1 MNWDLVA
8 DSPWLLGD
16 HQGIRVFT
24 GQIVWAIEGVPGQ
37 TVVSRDGEGGFV
49 WVDLAGLWWLPAGE
63 PRPRLVR
70 ADVDQFVRAVPTDEA
85 PAALVH
91 LTDGSPYWVD
101 VETGQP
107 TEPDTPGVV
116 VLPDPTTTPVWY
128 ARNGLAAVVTPPEV
142 SYDDE
147 GQPVEVEAPA
157 RLIIG
162 PSDTIIIREGAMSV
176 NFAGPH
182 LFDISVST
190 LESPWARLHDFD
202 GRRII
207 VSRGPFEPALPE
219 ETFLYIDLGCGDCH
233 TLFAAAGTSA
243 ALNTVDEAAVPV
255 LDRQPPQLLAA
266 WPGTDEG
273 VDSLTDGVYLGFL
286 DSETNIDEVVF
297 DLAVWFSGPDANRA
311 AIADGETQIP
321 VPNDFYIRNRSKRTF
336 VFEVASGIQATSVW
350 YDYDTDPD
358 LENDPVS
365 WPDLVAAFKSAEG
378 GVWSNLVA
386 DPWWITIEGG
396 QVVRMDE
403 QYLP

>member
-1 MNWDLVA
+1 MEKA
-8 DSPWLLGD
+8 GSCG
-16 HQGIRVFT
+16 
-24 GQIVWAIEGVPGQ
+24 
-37 TVVSRDGEGGFV
+37 
-49 WVDLAGLWWLPAGE
+49 VDLAGLWWLPAGE

-255 LDRQPPQLLAA
+255 LDRQPPQLLP
-266 WPGTDEG
+266 PG
-273 VDSLTDGVYLGFL
+273 
-286 DSETNIDEVVF
+286 
-297 DLAVWFSGPDANRA
+297 RA
-311 AIADGETQIP
+311 PTKGWT
-321 VPNDFYIRNRSKRTF
+321 R
-336 VFEVASGIQATSVW
+336 
-350 YDYDTDPD
+350 
-358 LENDPVS
+358 
-365 WPDLVAAFKSAEG
+365 
-378 GVWSNLVA
+378 
-386 DPWWITIEGG
+386 
-396 QVVRMDE
+396 
-403 QYLP
+403 